1 MENGGGG
8 PSMKGH
14 AVHWLSVAG
23 LNLVILLSGGL
34 GSAGRPAGEA
44 LALEPSQVPTRS
56 LAPEETRGLQEGEAM
71 GLARVAEFNGYPSPA
86 HVLEAAHAGKLD
98 LYADQRQAI
107 ERVQAAA
114 KAKAELL
121 GREILAQEAAL
132 EASIRTGRM
141 VDEDLARQV
150 EEIGRKVAELR
161 LTHLRAHLQTT
172 SLLRP
177 EQIEEYYQFRGYGS
191 SSPGCH
197 LGY

>member
-1 MENGGGG
+1 
-8 PSMKGH
+8 MKGH

-107 ERVQAAA
+107 ERVEAAA
-114 KAKAELL
+114 KARAESL
-121 GREILAQEAAL
+121 GRQILAQEASL
-132 EASIRTGRM
+132 ESGLRTGRIAEEE
-141 VDEDLARQV
+141 VVRQV
-150 EEIGRKVAELR
+150 EDIGRTLAELR

-172 SLLRP
+172 RLLRP
-177 EQIEEYYQFRGYGS
+177 EQIEEYYQFRGYTA